1 MLRADVLVVGDKAKL
16 FGIDR
21 VTARRAPVIFVRILY
36 VLVVLRDT
44 SAATGLGDVE
54 VLIRIEVI
62 LVFFRR
68 RRLGNLGW
76 RFLRSLGRSGRGVIS
91 SRGLVTSGG
100 TRSSSRR
107 EHLLQLRQVIL
118 NLVELGI
125 ELLECGSAAGLIL
138 RLEDRSECWNQ
149 AG

>member
-21 VTARRAPVIFVRILY
+21 VTASRAPVIFVRILY

-76 RFLRSLGRSGRGVIS
+76 RFLRGLRRIRCSAASCCR
-91 SRGLVTSGG
+91 LVTSGG

-107 EHLLQLRQVIL
+107 EHLLQRRQVIL
-118 NLVELGI
+118 HLAELEVEL
-125 ELLECGSAAGLIL
+125 
-138 RLEDRSECWNQ
+138 
-149 AG
+149 